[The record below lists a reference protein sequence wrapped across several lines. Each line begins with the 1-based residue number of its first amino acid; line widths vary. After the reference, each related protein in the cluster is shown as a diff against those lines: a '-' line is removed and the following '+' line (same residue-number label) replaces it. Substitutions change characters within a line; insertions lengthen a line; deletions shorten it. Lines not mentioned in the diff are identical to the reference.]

1 MSHSQPLLILT
12 QKDHG
17 KIIPLHIGQV
27 FSIQLIENPT
37 TGYRWTVCTIPEV
50 HLLTEKFQS
59 YSISEEA
66 IGHTGIRLFQFQVIH
81 TGIHELQ
88 FKHWREWQGEA
99 SIIEKFQVCLH
110 II

>member
-1 MSHSQPLLILT
+1 MSHRQPLLILT

-17 KIIPLHIGQV
+17 KTIPLHIGQV

-81 TGIHELQ
+81 AGIHELQ
-88 FKHWREWQGEA
+88 LKHWREWQG
-99 SIIEKFQVCLH
+99 
-110 II
+110 